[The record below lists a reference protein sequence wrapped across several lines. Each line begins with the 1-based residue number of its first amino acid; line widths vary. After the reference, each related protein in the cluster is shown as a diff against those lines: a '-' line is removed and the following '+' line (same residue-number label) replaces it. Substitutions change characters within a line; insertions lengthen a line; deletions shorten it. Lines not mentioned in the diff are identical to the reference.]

1 MPAVNGRLCF
11 FPVSACLRV
20 PALRQRG
27 YVVFTGI
34 DGGTDFFK
42 TTMLGLFITGQE
54 FEQLSRQGLVV
65 DARRGGLVIGRSH
78 DEGNIYMIQQYLTG
92 YRVINHMEGGEYVIC
107 HEAIMKHKDRI
118 IYINSLQM
126 DCQNVD
132 IDVLRH
138 TPLLVT
144 QLDGPHDK
152 FLLFDV
158 RRQFVVNK
166 GSTCYFLEELN
177 RLNKDF

>member
-1 MPAVNGRLCF
+1 
-11 FPVSACLRV
+11 
-20 PALRQRG
+20 
-27 YVVFTGI
+27 
-34 DGGTDFFK
+34 
-42 TTMLGLFITGQE
+42 MLGLFITQQE
-54 FEQLSRQGLVV
+54 FDRLFRQGLVV

-78 DEGNIYMIQQYLTG
+78 KEGNIYMIQQYLTG
-92 YRVINHMEGGEYVIC
+92 YRVINHMEGGEYVVC

-118 IYINSLQM
+118 EHINSLQM
-126 DCQNVD
+126 NCQNVD

-144 QLDGPHDK
+144 RMEGLYDK

-166 GSTCYFLEELN
+166 GSTCFFLEELN
-177 RLNKDF
+177 RLNKYF

>member
-1 MPAVNGRLCF
+1 
-11 FPVSACLRV
+11 
-20 PALRQRG
+20 
-27 YVVFTGI
+27 
-34 DGGTDFFK
+34 
-42 TTMLGLFITGQE
+42 MLGLFITKQE
-54 FEQLSRQGLVV
+54 FEQLSRQGRIV

-92 YRVINHMEGGEYVIC
+92 YRVINHMEGGEYIIC
-107 HEAIMKHKDRI
+107 HDAIMKHKDRI
-118 IYINSLQM
+118 EYINSLQM
-126 DCQNVD
+126 RCQNVD

-144 QLDGPHDK
+144 RMEGPYDK

-158 RRQFVVNK
+158 RIQYVVNK
-166 GSTCYFLEELN
+166 GSTCFFLEELN

>member
-1 MPAVNGRLCF
+1 
-11 FPVSACLRV
+11 
-20 PALRQRG
+20 
-27 YVVFTGI
+27 
-34 DGGTDFFK
+34 
-42 TTMLGLFITGQE
+42 MLGLFITKQE
-54 FEQLSRQGLVV
+54 FEQFFSQGLVV

-92 YRVINHMEGGEYVIC
+92 YRVINYMEGGEYVIC

-118 IYINSLQM
+118 EYINSLQM
-126 DCQNVD
+126 TCKIVD
-132 IDVLRH
+132 IDILRH

-144 QLDGPHDK
+144 AQPGPHDK